1 MGTSEIIISLV
12 GGFFGGILNA
22 FAGFGSI
29 ITLAIYT
36 DILGIP
42 GHIANATNRVN
53 VLASSSVST
62 YAFHKN
68 GKLDLAGGKH
78 IVISVFLGAMVGV
91 VMATQLDAEG
101 FKQVFKTLLIPIFL
115 LLLSNPKRFIQPTK
129 GLKPISPSITMPIY
143 FLLGIY
149 AGFLQVGF
157 GVIFLMV
164 AVGMSRYD
172 LILGNGLKIGIVA
185 LYTIAVIMIFQY
197 KGMIV
202 WKMGLLL
209 SVGQAVGGYVA
220 STYMTRMK
228 GANKW
233 AYYIL
238 LLIVGAV
245 IIKNFELWKYVTD
258 LF

>member
-1 MGTSEIIISLV
+1 MGTSEIIISLI

-29 ITLAIYT
+29 ITLTIYT

-62 YAFHKN
+62 YTFHKN
-68 GKLDLAGGKH
+68 GKLDLASDKT
-78 IVISVFLGAMVGV
+78 IVIAVFLGAMVGV
-91 VMATQLDAEG
+91 VLATQLDAEG
-101 FKQVFKTLLIPIFL
+101 FKQALKILLIPIFL

-129 GLKPISPSITMPIY
+129 NLQPISPYITMPIY

-164 AVGMSRYD
+164 AVGMAKYE
-172 LILGNGLKIGIVA
+172 LILANGLKIGIVA
-185 LYTIAVIMIFQY
+185 LYTIVGIMIFQY

-209 SVGQAVGGYVA
+209 SVGQAIGGYVA

-228 GANKW
+228 EANKW

-238 LLIVGAV
+238 VFIVGAV
-245 IIKNFELWKYVTD
+245 IVNKFELWKYITD

>member
-36 DILGIP
+36 DILGIA

-62 YAFHKN
+62 YTFHKN
-68 GKLDLAGGKH
+68 GKLDIAGGKYI
-78 IVISVFLGAMVGV
+78 IVTVFLGAIVGV
-91 VMATQLDAEG
+91 IMATQLDAEG
-101 FKQVFKTLLIPIFL
+101 FEHAFKKLLLLIFI
-115 LLLSNPKRFIQPTK
+115 LLLSNPKRFINPK
-129 GLKPISPSITMPIY
+129 VDRKPISPYITMPVY

-157 GVIFLMV
+157 GVVFLMV
-164 AVGMSRYD
+164 AVGMSRYN
-172 LILGNGLKIGIVA
+172 LVLGNGLKIGIVA

-197 KGMIV
+197 KGMII

-209 SVGQAVGGYVA
+209 SIGQAVGGYVA
-220 STYMTRMK
+220 STKMTQME
-228 GANKW
+228 GANRY

-238 LLIVGAV
+238 VLIVGLV
-245 IIKNFELWKYVTD
+245 IVKKFELWKLLVN
-258 LF
+258 LI